1 VRGAERMEREGKVG
15 RGKAEEGI
23 ERAL

>member
-1 VRGAERMEREGKVG
+1 MEREGKVG

-23 ERAL
+23 ERVL